1 MSETPFNSQMQSMY
15 NYVNDS
21 PKLAGTFFSVLNY
34 LALSSFDGKNVISQ
48 KELHDRFSYRRDEL
62 NQVLSRAMQIGLIES
77 VDNSFRINK
86 EQSGDLSKSLHRLF
100 RVIKTNN
107 QNQIANYNSSVDP
120 ISILYKCREALYHYD
135 HASS

>member
-34 LALSSFDGKNVISQ
+34 LALSSFDGKNLISQ
-48 KELHDRFSYRRDEL
+48 KELQDRFSYRKTEL
-62 NQVLSRAMQIGLIES
+62 NQILNRAMQIGLIEN

-86 EQSGDLSKSLHRLF
+86 QQSIDLSKSLHRLF
-100 RVIKTNN
+100 KVIKTNN
-107 QNQIANYNSSVDP
+107 QNQISNDSSSVDP
-120 ISILYKCREALYHYD
+120 ISILFKCREALYYHE